1 MEIPGGW
8 GSETKA
14 PFVGGGMDIFWN
26 YTFQVVLVILPPSPG
41 ISVIIQLGWVSPGK
55 NICVKNV
62 VTLYYYAKDSCFLR

>member
-1 MEIPGGW
+1 
-8 GSETKA
+8 
-14 PFVGGGMDIFWN
+14 MDIFWN

-62 VTLYYYAKDSCFLR
+62 VTLYCYAKDSCFLR